1 MRRARLRSVGGAFLL
16 TLLGVLALVTAPGL
30 RVTGSLPACV
40 TELPGSAW
48 LGVQLHILAQ
58 SPVCPEGMYAPG
70 QHYAEIARISLV
82 FSLGT
87 LIAGLAAL
95 AAALGLGVSVRRAL
109 RAAKQWLGR
118 RLGLLGFGGLPLPGR
133 APVLVPIPVRASDR
147 PASHRSLR
155 GPPAGC

>member
-1 MRRARLRSVGGAFLL
+1 MHRARLRGVGGAFLL
-16 TLLGVLALVTAPGL
+16 TVLGVFALITAPGL

-58 SPVCPEGMYAPG
+58 SATCPEGMYAPG
-70 QHYAEIARISLV
+70 HHYAEIARISLV

-95 AAALGLGVSVRRAL
+95 AAALGLGVYVRRAL
-109 RAAKQWLGR
+109 RTAKQWLGR
-118 RLGLLGFGGLPLPGR
+118 RLGPIVDSLPLPGR
-133 APVLVPIPVRASDR
+133 APVLVPIPVRTSHR

-155 GPPAGC
+155 GPPVGC